1 METENDP
8 PVAMVT
14 PVKDVILSAATP
26 ANALPRWLKK
36 DISCNDNAVSIVTFS
51 VEVHSVHVDGDDDF
65 VVNYR
70 WIEDAIVMFCRELDR
85 LGSTRSLIN

>member
-36 DISCNDNAVSIVTFS
+36 DICWKIYIGYLYLNLWD
-51 VEVHSVHVDGDDDF
+51 
-65 VVNYR
+65 
-70 WIEDAIVMFCRELDR
+70 
-85 LGSTRSLIN
+85 